1 MRPWLL
7 PPNLLSIGRILMT
20 PLIAWRLALGDV
32 AGALPWIVA
41 ASLTDAADGFLAR
54 RFRWTSDLGRK
65 LDPLADKLM
74 LAAVY
79 VSMAAGALIPRWIAV
94 LVVGRDLLIL
104 SFAAWAAGSIS
115 LKDFKPSVWGKLS
128 TLLQMIYVAF
138 AAGARIWPDSA
149 LPAATGPLL
158 WLTAAATLTSG
169 VDYARTGW
177 TLVQRH
183 GD

>member
-7 PPNLLSIGRILMT
+7 PPNLLSLARILIT
-20 PLIAWRLALGDV
+20 PVIAWRLALGDV

-54 RFRWTSDLGRK
+54 RFHWGSDLGRK

-79 VSMAAGALIPRWIAV
+79 ISMAAGALIPSWVAV

-128 TLLQMIYVAF
+128 TLLQMSYVA
-138 AAGARIWPDSA
+138 AVAGARIWPDSG
-149 LPAATGPLL
+149 LSTATDPLL
-158 WLTAAATLTSG
+158 WATAAATLASG
-169 VDYARTGW
+169 IGYARSGW
-177 TLVQRH
+177 VLARH
-183 GD
+183 GSN

>member
-7 PPNLLSIGRILMT
+7 PPNLLSLARILVT
-20 PLIAWRLALGDV
+20 PVIAWKLSLGDV
-32 AGALPWIVA
+32 AGALPWFVG
-41 ASLTDAADGFLAR
+41 ASLTDAFDGFLAR
-54 RFRWTSDLGRK
+54 RFRWGSDLGRK

-79 VSMAAGALIPRWIAV
+79 LSMAAGGLIPAWISV

-104 SFAAWAAGSIS
+104 AFAAWAAGVIT
-115 LKDFKPSVWGKLS
+115 LKDFRPSVWGKLS
-128 TLLQMIYVAF
+128 TVLQMTYI
-138 AAGARIWPDSA
+138 AAAAAARIWPGSWLTSA
-149 LPAATGPLL
+149 TEPLM
-158 WLTAAATLTSG
+158 WATAAATLASG

-177 TLVQRH
+177 VLARSH